1 MNSNL
6 TVYLAAVFM
15 LMVAGVQ
22 SQPTG
27 AGQGVQ
33 KKIKFP
39 EYDPVSGLI
48 KSLLTGDR
56 AIPQKNGILLVE
68 GTRLETY
75 VYEGKVRKLDLIITA
90 PTCLFSFRTRVVSSD
105 GPMRVDRADGTAS
118 LSGWG
123 FVWNQK
129 KSSLFVKN
137 RVNTLMNQ
145 ATRKR

>member
-1 MNSNL
+1 
-6 TVYLAAVFM
+6 M
-15 LMVAGVQ
+15 LVVCVQGQSAG
-22 SQPTG
+22 G
-27 AGQGVQ
+27 GLGVQ

-39 EYDPVSGLI
+39 EYDPVSGRI
-48 KSLLTGDR
+48 KSLLAGDR

-90 PTCLFSFRTRVVSSD
+90 PMCLFSFRTRVVSSD

-129 KSSLFVKN
+129 QSSLIVKD
-137 RVNTLMNQ
+137 RVNTVMNQ
-145 ATRKR
+145 AVKQR

>member
-1 MNSNL
+1 
-6 TVYLAAVFM
+6 M
-15 LMVAGVQ
+15 LVVCVQ
-22 SQPTG
+22 GQSAG

-39 EYDPVSGLI
+39 EYDPVSGRI
-48 KSLLTGDR
+48 KSMLTGDR

-90 PTCLFSFRTRVVSSD
+90 PTCLFSFRTRVVNSD

-118 LSGWG
+118 LSGRG

-129 KSSLFVKN
+129 KSSLIVKN
-137 RVNTLMNQ
+137 RVNTVMNQ
-145 ATRKR
+145 AAKQR